1 MILSPT
7 ILLFNTPFCA
17 AKLAALVSE
26 GTADTNT
33 SLLSPDQAAGYLV
46 TALFTIINIVV
57 AYLVLKRFVF
67 KPIIRLMEKRRTEV
81 EEELKVSEDRT
92 RQANTLLAESK
103 KKLEDVRAEAAEIL
117 TEARLQAEK
126 QAEMI
131 LSASK
136 EDADNLITRSKEE
149 ASRMHNAMLENMKD
163 EVADLAVSI
172 ASKVVGSIIDEP
184 HQKEMREK
192 ILKESLKTEVKDLD

>member
-1 MILSPT
+1 MNLSPT
-7 ILLFNTPFCA
+7 ILLFDTPVCVV
-17 AKLAALVSE
+17 KIAALIDE
-26 GTADTNT
+26 GTSGTET

-46 TALFTIINIVV
+46 TALFTIVNIIV

-81 EEELKVSEDRT
+81 EEELKISEEKT
-92 RQANTLLAESK
+92 TQANALLAESK

-117 TEARLQAEK
+117 TEARQQAEK

-136 EDADNLITRSKEE
+136 EEADNLIARSKEE